1 MDALPFN
8 QLVYR
13 RIDLEKLSLEMRR
26 ARLRLRLAM
35 NHASAVE
42 AVMEMDQLRRH
53 YQTMKAL
60 AAIRHDQ
67 HTEDASYAAERDFYD
82 QIDGQVDQQV
92 QQFYATFLNTRHRTA
107 LESQFGSLVFRKAE
121 NFRTT
126 VKPEVLA
133 DLAGENRL
141 ATQYGQL
148 MSTLA
153 VPLNGQ
159 DLSLAQIEPHLQA
172 ADRTERRQAHAALA
186 TALHSQS
193 DQLDTIFDQLVQHRR
208 TISRKLGFSSFTDL
222 GYRRMER
229 LDYRR
234 EQIDALRQ
242 NILRFF
248 VPITTEIRRLQRR
261 RLKLDQLFY
270 FDLPCLYPDGN
281 PALQVAPDGLAAA
294 ANQVAAKVSRQ
305 DPSFVQELAE
315 NGYLDLVAR
324 PGKTQGGYC
333 ETLFEARLP
342 FILMNASGTP
352 QDAMVLM
359 HECGHAYA
367 ALRSFK
373 HTDLLEYHQPT
384 LETCEIHSTALEYL
398 SYPHL
403 DAFFGPAGQEAALL
417 HMTESLLFLPYGCMV
432 DEFQHRIYDEPTLT
446 PADRNQV
453 WLELEHRYQPDLDYD
468 GAPFFSE
475 GRAWQKK
482 EHIFNSPF
490 YYIDYVLAQL
500 TALDIWSTSRKHP
513 DRAWKKYDALCEAG
527 GHGTFLELLQ
537 KAGLASPFEPDTIK
551 RLAYAVCDFLA
562 L

>member
-1 MDALPFN
+1 
-8 QLVYR
+8 
-13 RIDLEKLSLEMRR
+13 
-26 ARLRLRLAM
+26 
-35 NHASAVE
+35 
-42 AVMEMDQLRRH
+42 
-53 YQTMKAL
+53 
-60 AAIRHDQ
+60 
-67 HTEDASYAAERDFYD
+67 
-82 QIDGQVDQQV
+82 
-92 QQFYATFLNTRHRTA
+92 
-107 LESQFGSLVFRKAE
+107 
-121 NFRTT
+121 
-126 VKPEVLA
+126 
-133 DLAGENRL
+133 
-141 ATQYGQL
+141 
-148 MSTLA
+148 
-153 VPLNGQ
+153 
-159 DLSLAQIEPHLQA
+159 
-172 ADRTERRQAHAALA
+172 
-186 TALHSQS
+186 
-193 DQLDTIFDQLVQHRR
+193 
-208 TISRKLGFSSFTDL
+208 
-222 GYRRMER
+222 
-229 LDYRR
+229 
-234 EQIDALRQ
+234 
-242 NILRFF
+242 
-248 VPITTEIRRLQRR
+248 
-261 RLKLDQLFY
+261 
-270 FDLPCLYPDGN
+270 
-281 PALQVAPDGLAAA
+281 
-294 ANQVAAKVSRQ
+294 
-305 DPSFVQELAE
+305 
-315 NGYLDLVAR
+315 
-324 PGKTQGGYC
+324 
-333 ETLFEARLP
+333 
-342 FILMNASGTP
+342 
-352 QDAMVLM
+352 MVLM

-527 GHGTFLELLQ
+527 GHGTFLELLE